1 MASNKNI
8 KGTIYTNPSSTPCSQ
23 QDRFLECLDS
33 TAIASKAKYSSFMH
47 TAAGSAVKLQSLS
60 SSSSS
65 SNLSTSKLKH
75 GSPTKFISHSASQVV
90 ISKSSDALEIHKKSS
105 LSMSPSTISLCPTKP
120 TASSRKSDLLQANA
134 QPSSTTMKPKRKRQK
149 AVGDKLI
156 SKLHLHQMH
165 TLASSADPH
174 KSSSSTSLLGA
185 VGSESGIVVGYAT
198 TTTST
203 SDSCSGCGR
212 KASTSSSS
220 TGSCT
225 NLTSQCETSS
235 LLLSDTT
242 AENKPT
248 PPALASSQTGVL
260 RKEGNDLT
268 EDDV

>member
-33 TAIASKAKYSSFMH
+33 SAIASKAKYSSFMH

-75 GSPTKFISHSASQVV
+75 GSPTSHSASQVV

-120 TASSRKSDLLQANA
+120 TASSRKGELLQANA

-248 PPALASSQTGVL
+248 PPAIAFSQTGVL